1 MGLLV
6 SSYALRNVSCI
17 ERNSLGLLSI
27 ASYSYLISITQR
39 EQVAQIFGKPVFVV
53 TGVAFTPLTSQLDA
67 TKSITEAVISQE
79 KGESVEHDTD
89 SSGDSDAEPVREPQT
104 PADPIDSNPTHED
117 GEGRLLQSK
126 STSGTNIVQ
135 DVIINRVQYGKV
147 ASQWFSR
154 KAWTQGRQN
163 ATIPSASEQLK
174 PFTDVSL
181 HVQQDPKGV
190 GQRSA
195 IEAGVLFKN
204 PSQEAAVALI
214 PKILNST
221 RLILTSKSFF
231 FSYDIDITHRMGTRT
246 FEQLNYHTTARTLPD
261 PRYFWNKNLASEFTA
276 SPKDSFLLPIMQ
288 GFVGQRS
295 FVVERED
302 KDTRAVEFL
311 ESADTT
317 KPESRETATTSR
329 DNYSQTFI
337 LTLISRRSTKRSGLR
352 YLRRGI
358 DDQGDC
364 ANAVE
369 TEQILCSPSWDTIK
383 IRSFS
388 QYRGS
393 IPLYFSQTPYA
404 FKPVPILH
412 QSSNKNQVAMRKHFE
427 ALEKDYGNVQAALLV
442 DKHGPEFG
450 IGEAYVEA
458 VKELNGALKPPVD
471 IHWFDFH
478 AECRGMKF
486 ENVDRLVKV
495 LRDKID
501 SFGETVVEEGA
512 ARQTQKGIIRTNCMD
527 CLDRTNVSQS
537 AIGQYVLQKDLESE
551 GYHIDLLHDEAT
563 QWFNS
568 LWADNGDAVS
578 RQYAGTAALKGDF
591 TRTRKRN
598 YRGALNDL
606 GLTLNRY
613 YNNMVNDFFSQAVI
627 DLLVGNVTSKV
638 FEDFESDMM
647 SADPGIS
654 LSGVRHAAIETCTK
668 IVVQDDEDLIHGY
681 TLMSPA
687 QPNTLRTLPFEEV
700 VVLLTD
706 ANLYCCKFD
715 WNSTQKISSFEKID
729 LRSITKLQYGTYIT
743 STLSERQ
750 MVEALNVGLVIQ
762 YNPDKNSVMRV
773 NTRSLQNVVSN
784 EQVPHGVDGG
794 TGLMSWVISRTSDNN
809 SRTMAL
815 KVIPAETGLP
825 NPKDTPL
832 AIAER
837 ICDDIRRAVTG
848 STLHGEQMGEE
859 LVAKGDII
867 SLAEA
872 KKRTGYLEQL
882 GHSIKKL
889 VWT

>member
-1 MGLLV
+1 
-6 SSYALRNVSCI
+6 
-17 ERNSLGLLSI
+17 
-27 ASYSYLISITQR
+27 
-39 EQVAQIFGKPVFVV
+39 VAQIFGKPVFVI

-67 TKSITEAVISQE
+67 TKAITEAVAAQE
-79 KGESVEHDTD
+79 KIESIEHDTD
-89 SSGDSDAEPVREPQT
+89 SSNESDVESVHEPQT
-104 PADPIDSNPTHED
+104 PGDPIDSSPTHDD
-117 GEGRLLQSK
+117 GNGRPLQSK
-126 STSGTNIVQ
+126 SSSGTSIVR
-135 DVIINRVQYGKV
+135 DVIINRAQYGKV
-147 ASQWFSR
+147 ASQWFS
-154 KAWTQGRQN
+154 KKGWTQGRKDP
-163 ATIPSASEQLK
+163 AAPPSSEQQQSNKGGSLSGDQDLK
-174 PFTDVSL
+174 PADE
-181 HVQQDPKGV
+181 
-190 GQRSA
+190 RSE
-195 IEAGVLFKN
+195 IEAGDVPGK

-221 RLILTSKSFF
+221 RLILTSRSFF

-246 FEQLNYHTTARTLPD
+246 LEQLRYNTSPNTVPD
-261 PRYFWNKNLASEFTA
+261 QRYFWNKNLATEFTP

-295 FVVERED
+295 FVVKREHEH
-302 KDTRAVEFL
+302 TRAVEL
-311 ESADTT
+311 LKNVDAT
-317 KPESRETATTSR
+317 KTDSSGTDSILP
-329 DNYSQTFI
+329 DNCSQTFL

-369 TEQILCSPSWDTIK
+369 TEQILCSPSWDGIK

-404 FKPVPILH
+404 FKPVPILQ
-412 QSSNKNQVAMRKHFE
+412 QSSSKNQMAIRKHFE
-427 ALEKDYGNVQAALLV
+427 ALEKEYGSIQAALLV
-442 DKHGPEFG
+442 DKQGPEFG

-458 VKELNGALKPPVD
+458 VKELNMSLKPPVQ
-471 IHWFDFH
+471 IYWFDFH

-486 ENVDRLVKV
+486 ENVDRLVKI
-495 LRDKID
+495 LQDKID
-501 SFGETVVEEGA
+501 TFGETIVEQGIA
-512 ARQTQKGIIRTNCMD
+512 TQTQKGIVRTNCMD

-537 AIGQYVLQKDLESE
+537 ALGQYVLQKDLESE
-551 GYHIDLLHDEAT
+551 GYHIDLLHDDAT

-627 DLLVGNVTSKV
+627 DLLVGNVTSRV

-647 SADPGIS
+647 SADPGVS
-654 LSGVRHAAIETCTK
+654 LSGVRDTAIETCTK
-668 IVVQDDEDLIHGY
+668 IVIQDDEDLIHGY

-687 QPNTLRTLPFEEV
+687 QPNTLRTLPFEEA

-706 ANLYCCKFD
+706 SNLYSCKFD
-715 WNSTQKISSFEKID
+715 WNTQKVSSFEKID
-729 LRSITKLQYGTYIT
+729 LRSITKIQYGTYIT
-743 STLSERQ
+743 STLSEWQ

-784 EQVPHGVDGG
+784 EHLPQGVDGG
-794 TGLMSWVISRTSDNN
+794 TGLMSWVASRTSGPIDNN
-809 SRTMAL
+809 ARTIAL

-825 NPKDTPL
+825 KPKDTPL

-848 STLHGEQMGEE
+848 STENGEQTGQE
-859 LVAKGDII
+859 LVKRGDII
-867 SLAEA
+867 SLMEA

-889 VWT
+889 VWA

>member
-1 MGLLV
+1 
-6 SSYALRNVSCI
+6 
-17 ERNSLGLLSI
+17 
-27 ASYSYLISITQR
+27 
-39 EQVAQIFGKPVFVV
+39 VAQIFGKPVFVI
-53 TGVAFTPLTSQLDA
+53 TGVAFTPLTSQVDA
-67 TKSITEAVISQE
+67 TKAITEAVAAQK
-79 KGESVEHDTD
+79 KGESIEHDTD
-89 SSGDSDAEPVREPQT
+89 SPDESDVEPVHEPQ
-104 PADPIDSNPTHED
+104 PPGDPIDSSPTHD
-117 GEGRLLQSK
+117 EGRPLQEK
-126 STSGTNIVQ
+126 SSSGTSIVQ
-135 DVIINRVQYGKV
+135 DVIINRAQYGKV

-154 KAWTQGRQN
+154 KAWTQGRQHPTTPPAN
-163 ATIPSASEQLK
+163 EQQK
-174 PFTDVSL
+174 SPRTVAVGGD
-181 HVQQDPKGV
+181 QDPKPV
-190 GQRSA
+190 DDSSKK
-195 IEAGVLFKN
+195 EAGDVPGK

-221 RLILTSKSFF
+221 KLILTSRSFF
-231 FSYDIDITHRMGTRT
+231 FSYDMDITHRMGS
-246 FEQLNYHTTARTLPD
+246 RTLDQINYNSTIRSVPD
-261 PRYFWNKNLASEFTA
+261 PKYFWNKNLATEFTA
-276 SPKDSFLLPIMQ
+276 SPKEPFLLPIMQ

-295 FVVERED
+295 FVVKREH
-302 KDTRAVEFL
+302 KQTRAVEL
-311 ESADTT
+311 VEELDTA
-317 KPESRETATTSR
+317 KPEPTDTESTSPE
-329 DNYSQTFI
+329 NCSQTFL

-369 TEQILCSPSWDTIK
+369 TEQILCSPLWDDVK
-383 IRSFS
+383 IRSFT

-404 FKPVPILH
+404 FKPLPILH
-412 QSSNKNQVAMRKHFE
+412 QSSNKNQAAMRKHFDT
-427 ALEKDYGNVQAALLV
+427 LEKEYGNVQAALLV

-458 VKELNGALKPPVD
+458 VKELNASIRPPVD
-471 IHWFDFH
+471 IYWFDFH

-486 ENVDRLVKV
+486 ENVDRLVKI
-495 LRDKID
+495 LQDKID
-501 SFGETVVEEGA
+501 SFGETVVEKGIA
-512 ARQTQKGIIRTNCMD
+512 TQIQTGIIRTNCMD

-551 GYHIDLLHDEAT
+551 GFHIDLLHDEAT
-563 QWFNS
+563 QWFNT

-638 FEDFESDMM
+638 FEDFENDMM
-647 SADPGIS
+647 SADPGVS
-654 LSGVRHAAIETCTK
+654 LSGVRDAAIENCTK
-668 IVVQDDEDLIHGY
+668 IVVQDDEDLIHAY

-687 QPNTLRTLPFEEV
+687 QPNTLRTLPFEEA

-706 ANLYCCKFD
+706 FNLYCCKFD
-715 WNSTQKISSFEKID
+715 WNTTQKISSFEKID
-729 LRSITKLQYGTYIT
+729 LRSITKIQYGTYIT

-762 YNPDKNSVMRV
+762 YNPDRNSVMRV

-784 EQVPHGVDGG
+784 EEVPRGVDGG
-794 TGLMSWVISRTSDNN
+794 TGLMSWVASRSSDKNL
-809 SRTMAL
+809 RTMAL
-815 KVIPAETGLP
+815 KVIPAETGLSSS
-825 NPKDTPL
+825 KDMPP

-848 STLHGEQMGEE
+848 STAHGEQMGQE
-859 LVAKGDII
+859 LVDHGDII
-867 SLAEA
+867 SLVEA

>member
-1 MGLLV
+1 
-6 SSYALRNVSCI
+6 
-17 ERNSLGLLSI
+17 
-27 ASYSYLISITQR
+27 
-39 EQVAQIFGKPVFVV
+39 VAQIFGKPVFVI
-53 TGVAFTPLTSQLDA
+53 TGVAFTPLTSQVDA
-67 TKSITEAVISQE
+67 TKAITEAVAAQK
-79 KGESVEHDTD
+79 KGESIEHDTD
-89 SSGDSDAEPVREPQT
+89 SPDESDVEPVHEPQ
-104 PADPIDSNPTHED
+104 PPGDPIDSSPTHD
-117 GEGRLLQSK
+117 EGRPLQEK
-126 STSGTNIVQ
+126 SSSGTSIVQ
-135 DVIINRVQYGKV
+135 DVIINRAQYGKV

-154 KAWTQGRQN
+154 KAWTQGRQHPTTPPAN
-163 ATIPSASEQLK
+163 EQQK
-174 PFTDVSL
+174 SPRTVAVGGD
-181 HVQQDPKGV
+181 QDPKPV
-190 GQRSA
+190 DDSSKK
-195 IEAGVLFKN
+195 EAGDVPGK

-221 RLILTSKSFF
+221 KLILTSRSFF
-231 FSYDIDITHRMGTRT
+231 FSYDMDITHRMGSRT
-246 FEQLNYHTTARTLPD
+246 LDQLNYNSTIRSVPD
-261 PRYFWNKNLASEFTA
+261 PKYFWNKNLATEFTA
-276 SPKDSFLLPIMQ
+276 SAKEPFLLPIMQ

-295 FVVERED
+295 FVVKREH
-302 KDTRAVEFL
+302 KQTRAVEL
-311 ESADTT
+311 VEELDTA
-317 KPESRETATTSR
+317 KPEPTDTESTSPE
-329 DNYSQTFI
+329 NCSQTFL

-369 TEQILCSPSWDTIK
+369 TEQILCSPLWDDVK
-383 IRSFS
+383 IRSFT

-404 FKPVPILH
+404 FKPLPILH
-412 QSSNKNQVAMRKHFE
+412 QSSNKNQAAMRKHFDT
-427 ALEKDYGNVQAALLV
+427 LEKEYGNVQAALLV

-458 VKELNGALKPPVD
+458 VKELNASIRPAVD
-471 IHWFDFH
+471 IYWFDFH

-486 ENVDRLVKV
+486 ENVDRLVKI
-495 LRDKID
+495 LQDKID
-501 SFGETVVEEGA
+501 SFGETVVEKGIA
-512 ARQTQKGIIRTNCMD
+512 TQIQTGIIRTNCMD

-551 GYHIDLLHDEAT
+551 GFHIDLLHDEAT
-563 QWFNS
+563 QWFNT

-638 FEDFESDMM
+638 FEDFENDLM
-647 SADPGIS
+647 SADPGVS
-654 LSGVRHAAIETCTK
+654 LSGVRDAAIENCTK
-668 IVVQDDEDLIHGY
+668 IVVQDDEDLIHAY

-687 QPNTLRTLPFEEV
+687 QPNTLRTLPFEEA

-706 ANLYCCKFD
+706 FNLYCCKFD
-715 WNSTQKISSFEKID
+715 WNTTQKISSFEKID
-729 LRSITKLQYGTYIT
+729 LRSITKIQYGTYIT

-762 YNPDKNSVMRV
+762 YNPDRNSVMRV

-784 EQVPHGVDGG
+784 EEVPRGVDGG
-794 TGLMSWVISRTSDNN
+794 TGLMSWVASRSSDKNL
-809 SRTMAL
+809 RTMAL
-815 KVIPAETGLP
+815 KVIPAETGLSSS
-825 NPKDTPL
+825 KDMPL

-848 STLHGEQMGEE
+848 STAHGEQMGQE
-859 LVAKGDII
+859 LVDHGDII
-867 SLAEA
+867 SLVEA

>member
-1 MGLLV
+1 M
-6 SSYALRNVSCI
+6 
-17 ERNSLGLLSI
+17 LSI

-39 EQVAQIFGKPVFVV
+39 EQVAQIFGKPVFVI
-53 TGVAFTPLTSQLDA
+53 TDIAFTPLTSQA
-67 TKSITEAVISQE
+67 EASKAITEAIAAQ
-79 KGESVEHDTD
+79 KKDDPIEHDTD
-89 SSGDSDAEPVREPQT
+89 SSGESDIEPVREPQT
-104 PADPIDSNPTHED
+104 PGDPIDSNPTPD
-117 GEGRLLQSK
+117 DVDDRPLQERSSS
-126 STSGTNIVQ
+126 STSIVQ
-135 DVIINRVQYGKV
+135 DVISNRAQYGKV

-154 KAWTQGRQN
+154 KAWAQGKLAPTTGPTIGQQKSSNN
-163 ATIPSASEQLK
+163 APGSGN
-174 PFTDVSL
+174 
-181 HVQQDPKGV
+181 QDLELADK
-190 GQRSA
+190 RA
-195 IEAGVLFKN
+195 ETEAGEVPGN
-204 PSQEAAVALI
+204 SSSQEAAVALI
-214 PKILNST
+214 PKILRST
-221 RLILTSKSFF
+221 RMILTSRSFF
-231 FSYDIDITHRMGTRT
+231 FSHDIDITHRMGTRT
-246 FEQLNYHTTARTLPD
+246 LEQLNYNSVARTVPD
-261 PRYFWNKNLASEFTA
+261 QRYFWNKNLATEFTS

-295 FVVERED
+295 FVVRREHEH
-302 KDTRAVEFL
+302 TRAIEVL
-311 ESADTT
+311 EAVDATKAD
-317 KPESRETATTSR
+317 SCETDVTSSG
-329 DNYSQTFI
+329 NCSQTFL

-364 ANAVE
+364 ANAAE
-369 TEQILCSPSWDTIK
+369 TEQILCSPTWEDIK
-383 IRSFS
+383 IRSFC

-393 IPLYFSQTPYA
+393 IPLYFSQTPYS
-404 FKPVPILH
+404 FKPVPVMH
-412 QSSNKNQVAMRKHFE
+412 QSSNKNQAAIRKHFE
-427 ALEKDYGNVQAALLV
+427 ALEKEYGHIQAALLV
-442 DKHGPEFG
+442 DKHGPEVK
-450 IGEAYVEA
+450 IGEAYEAAVE
-458 VKELNGALKPPVD
+458 ELNKTLKPPVD
-471 IHWFDFH
+471 IYWFDFH

-495 LRDKID
+495 LQEKID
-501 SFGETVVEEGA
+501 AFGETVVENGVA
-512 ARQTQKGIIRTNCMD
+512 TQTQKGIIRTNCMD
-527 CLDRTNVSQS
+527 CLDRTNVAES
-537 AIGQYVLQKDLESE
+537 AVGQYVLQRDLESE

-568 LWADNGDAVS
+568 LWADNGDAIS

-627 DLLVGNVTSKV
+627 DLLLGNVTSRV

-647 SADPGIS
+647 SADPGVS
-654 LSGVRHAAIETCTK
+654 LSGVRDAAIETCTR
-668 IVVQDDEDLIHGY
+668 IVIQEDEDLIHGW
-681 TLMSPA
+681 TLMAPS
-687 QPNTLRTLPFEEV
+687 QPNTLRTLPFEEA

-706 ANLYCCKFD
+706 AAIYGCKFD
-715 WNSTQKISSFEKID
+715 WNSQKVSSFEKID
-729 LRSITKLQYGTYIT
+729 LRSITKIQCGTYIT

-762 YNPDKNSVMRV
+762 YNPDKNSIIRV

-794 TGLMSWVISRTSDNN
+794 TGIMSWVASRTSGHADNN

-815 KVIPAETGLP
+815 KVIPAENGLVQGS
-825 NPKDTPL
+825 DTPL
-832 AIAER
+832 AVAER

-848 STLHGEQMGEE
+848 STEHGEQMGLE

>member
-1 MGLLV
+1 MPSNFGLIGLL
-6 SSYALRNVSCI
+6 RI
-17 ERNSLGLLSI
+17 DT
-27 ASYSYLISITQR
+27 YSYLISITQR
-39 EQVAQIFGKPVFVV
+39 QQVAQIFGKPVFVI
-53 TGVAFTPLTSQLDA
+53 TDVAFTPLASQAEA
-67 TKSITEAVISQE
+67 TKAIAEAIAAQK
-79 KGESVEHDTD
+79 KGDQIEHDTD
-89 SSGDSDAEPVREPQT
+89 SSGESDVEPAQEPQT
-104 PADPIDSNPTHED
+104 PGDPVDSTPTHND
-117 GEGRLLQSK
+117 GDERPLQQRTS
-126 STSGTNIVQ
+126 SGTSIVQ
-135 DVIINRVQYGKV
+135 DVIINRAQYGKV

-154 KAWTQGRQN
+154 KAWAQGRLAPTTTPTSGQQKPLSD
-163 ATIPSASEQLK
+163 ATSS
-174 PFTDVSL
+174 TG
-181 HVQQDPKGV
+181 QDLPVEKV
-190 GQRSA
+190 TTA
-195 IEAGVLFKN
+195 EAGNVPGK
-204 PSQEAAVALI
+204 STQDAAVALI
-214 PKILNST
+214 PKILRGT
-221 RLILTSKSFF
+221 RLILTSRSFF
-231 FSYDIDITHRMGTRT
+231 FSYDIDITRRMGKRT
-246 FEQLNYHTTARTLPD
+246 LEELNYNTDARTAPD
-261 PRYFWNKNLASEFTA
+261 QMYFWNKNLAVEFTS
-276 SPKDSFLLPIMQ
+276 SPKDSFLMPIMQ

-295 FVVERED
+295 FVVKREHEH
-302 KDTRAVEFL
+302 TRAVEQL
-311 ESADTT
+311 EAIEAT
-317 KPESRETATTSR
+317 KPESSETDPNTPGNCSR
-329 DNYSQTFI
+329 TFL

-358 DDQGDC
+358 DDLGDC

-369 TEQILCSPSWDTIK
+369 TEQILCSPTWQGDK

-404 FKPVPILH
+404 FKPVPILQ
-412 QSSNKNQVAMRKHFE
+412 QSSSKNQAAMRRHFE
-427 ALEKDYGNVQAALLV
+427 ALEKEYGGVQAALLV
-442 DKHGPEFG
+442 DKSGSPEFK
-450 IGEAYVEA
+450 IGEAYVEG
-458 VKELNGALKPPVD
+458 VKELNQSLKPPID
-471 IHWFDFH
+471 IYWFDFH

-486 ENVDRLVKV
+486 ENVDRLVKIV
-495 LRDKID
+495 QDKID
-501 SFGETVVEEGA
+501 AFGETVLEKGVVT
-512 ARQTQKGIIRTNCMD
+512 QTQKGIIRTNCMD

-537 AIGQYVLQKDLESE
+537 AIGQYVLQKDLQTE

-568 LWADNGDAVS
+568 LWADNGDAIS

-647 SADPGIS
+647 SADPGVS
-654 LSGVRHAAIETCTK
+654 LSGVRDAAIETCTK
-668 IVVQDDEDLIHGY
+668 IVMQEDEDLIHGY
-681 TLMSPA
+681 TLMCPA
-687 QPNTLRTLPFEEV
+687 QPNTLRTLPFEEA

-706 ANLYCCKFD
+706 FNIYCCKFD
-715 WNSTQKISSFEKID
+715 WNTTQKVSSFEKID
-729 LRSITKLQYGTYIT
+729 LRSITKIQYGTYIT

-784 EQVPHGVDGG
+784 EQVPQGVDGG
-794 TGLMSWVISRTSDNN
+794 TGLMSWVASRTSGHVDNG
-809 SRTMAL
+809 SRTLAL
-815 KVIPAETGLP
+815 KVIPAETGLS
-825 NPKDTPL
+825 KSTDTPM

-837 ICDDIRRAVTG
+837 ICDDIRRATTG
-848 STLHGEQMGEE
+848 STDNGEQMGQD
-859 LVAKGDII
+859 LVKKGDII
-867 SLAEA
+867 SLVEA